1 MLNSNHNWSTRFEAV
16 CYTIAFFVIA
26 VASPIYGILSL
37 NNLPIV

>member
-1 MLNSNHNWSTRFEAV
+1 MLNRNQDWSTRFEAV
-16 CYTIAFFVIA
+16 CYTVAFFLIA

>member
-1 MLNSNHNWSTRFEAV
+1 MFNRNQDWSKRFEAV
-16 CYTIAFFVIA
+16 CYTVAFFVIA

>member
-1 MLNSNHNWSTRFEAV
+1 MSNRTNNWSKIFEAV